1 MSRLP
6 PLDPEALSP
15 EQRRVYEAILAGPR
29 GRIEGP
35 LAAWLAS
42 PGLADPAQAL
52 GAYLRFRSSLPA
64 VLRELAI
71 LTVAAHYRAE
81 YEWWAHSR
89 IAREVGLDGAIIEAI
104 RTGAAPAF
112 ADADQAFVH
121 RIARTL
127 LNEHRLN
134 DADFAEA
141 RARLG
146 LEGLVDLI
154 GLVGYYGL
162 VSLTLNVFEV
172 ETPDGS
178 RAFPEGEGNSEEG
191 QTTA

>member
-15 EQRRVYEAILAGPR
+15 EQRRVHDAILAGPR

-35 LAAWLAS
+35 LAAWLIS
-42 PGLADPAQAL
+42 PGLAGPAQEL
-52 GAYLRFRSSLPA
+52 GAYLRFRSALPP

-89 IAREVGLDGAIIEAI
+89 LAREAGLDGAVIEAL

-121 RIARTL
+121 GLVRTL
-127 LNEHRLN
+127 LARHRLS
-134 DADFAEA
+134 DAEFAEA
-141 RARLG
+141 RGRLG

-178 RAFPEGEGNSEEG
+178 RAFPEGEEHSEEG
-191 QTTA
+191 QETA